1 MKLSTMK
8 DSLFE
13 QYIEGN
19 REKVINI
26 VIPPDINSMIAKQIL
41 SDLDNVYTLIRY
53 DLSEIETAYQ
63 KSESII
69 RQCER
74 TKAEGRNEDDRRK
87 NASLYLEEYPAGENR
102 TINMYEWN
110 RLLRTRYEMVKALVQ
125 IIENKQQRLI
135 TMNGFLKIDKEIGSQ
150 YGGEYNA

>member
-8 DSLFE
+8 DSSFE

-63 KSESII
+63 RSESII

-135 TMNGFLKIDKEIGSQ
+135 TMNGFLKIDKDLGNQ
-150 YGGEYNA
+150 Y

>member
-135 TMNGFLKIDKEIGSQ
+135 TMNGFLKIDKDLGNQ
-150 YGGEYNA
+150 Y

>member
-13 QYIEGN
+13 QYIESN

-135 TMNGFLKIDKEIGSQ
+135 TMNGFLKIDKDLGNQ
-150 YGGEYNA
+150 Y

>member
-8 DSLFE
+8 DSSFE

-63 KSESII
+63 RSESII

-110 RLLRTRYEMVKALVQ
+110 RLLRTRYEMVKAIVQ

-135 TMNGFLKIDKEIGSQ
+135 TMNGFLKIDKDLGNQ
-150 YGGEYNA
+150 Y

>member
-8 DSLFE
+8 DSSFE
-13 QYIEGN
+13 RYIEGN

-63 KSESII
+63 RSESII

-110 RLLRTRYEMVKALVQ
+110 RLLRTRYEMVKAIVQ

-135 TMNGFLKIDKEIGSQ
+135 TMNGFLKIDKDLGNQ
-150 YGGEYNA
+150 Y

>member
-1 MKLSTMK
+1 MRLSTMK

-135 TMNGFLKIDKEIGSQ
+135 TMNGFLKIDKDLGNQ
-150 YGGEYNA
+150 Y